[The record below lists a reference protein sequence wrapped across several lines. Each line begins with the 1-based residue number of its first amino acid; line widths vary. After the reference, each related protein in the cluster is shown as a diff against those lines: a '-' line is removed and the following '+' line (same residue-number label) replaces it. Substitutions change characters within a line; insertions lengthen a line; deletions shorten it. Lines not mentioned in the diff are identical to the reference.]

1 MVDNRSSIREA
12 LTLDRFLKSITQ
24 EELAD
29 TNYTTCRF
37 LGQRDSSALWI
48 SVSEI
53 SEMTSR
59 WLGSA
64 SIKALILETLAMVNE
79 SKDFEEKRERE
90 RTQNHIRVS
99 LLDSL

>member
-1 MVDNRSSIREA
+1 
-12 LTLDRFLKSITQ
+12 
-24 EELAD
+24 
-29 TNYTTCRF
+29 
-37 LGQRDSSALWI
+37 
-48 SVSEI
+48 
-53 SEMTSR
+53 MTSR

-79 SKDFEEKRERE
+79 SKSFGERERERE